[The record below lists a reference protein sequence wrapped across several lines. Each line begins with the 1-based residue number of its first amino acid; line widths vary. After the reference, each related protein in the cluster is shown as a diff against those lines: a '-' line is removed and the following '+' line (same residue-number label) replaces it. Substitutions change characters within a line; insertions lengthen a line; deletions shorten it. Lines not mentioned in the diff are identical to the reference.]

1 MINIGSIGI
10 TDMRIGTSQV
20 LSGYVGTTLIYPVSP
35 PQPSY
40 EFYDYIAPTG
50 TTYAS
55 NYIALSGVSCTTTF
69 SANVKHRL
77 LANVG
82 GIYFGFNHISDS
94 DDYRVFQPTNTLLYF
109 DFGSTRARATMNIK
123 GIDYDWNIYNYGIY
137 DNNAGVNIITGTT
150 KTSAPQLNEYRI
162 NPGVGRIYGVELFE
176 SGTKIKDLKP
186 ALRLSDSVAGLY
198 DEISGVFYTAE
209 NPGDIGV
216 YNIT

>member
-1 MINIGSIGI
+1 MIDIGSLGI
-10 TDMRIGTSQV
+10 TDMRVGTSEV
-20 LSGYVGTTLIYPVSP
+20 LSGYVGTTLIYPVAP

-50 TTYAS
+50 TTYTS

-82 GIYFGFNHISDS
+82 GIYFGFNHTSDS
-94 DDYRVFQPTNTLLYF
+94 SDYRVFYIGRIYF
-109 DFGSTRARATMNIK
+109 DFNSSRVNVRVSILNT
-123 GIDYDWNIYNYGIY
+123 DCDWYVYNYGID
-137 DNNAGVNIITGTT
+137 DNITGTHILAGT
-150 KTSAPQLNEYRI
+150 TQSNAPQLNEYRI
-162 NPGVGRIYGVELFE
+162 NPGVGRIYRVELFE

-198 DEISGVFYTAE
+198 DEISGVFYTAQ
-209 NPGDIGV
+209 NPGDIGA